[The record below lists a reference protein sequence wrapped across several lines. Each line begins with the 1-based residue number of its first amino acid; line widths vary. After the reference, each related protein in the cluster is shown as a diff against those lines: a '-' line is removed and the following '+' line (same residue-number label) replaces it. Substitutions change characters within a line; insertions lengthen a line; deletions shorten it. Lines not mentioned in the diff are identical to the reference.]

1 MTNLPTD
8 IGKEKLEDTITEQ
21 MLKIYPIDVF
31 TGQSPF
37 VKVKVMSDYNGL
49 YQKCVKLKQNMD
61 KLETIR
67 GLN

>member
-1 MTNLPTD
+1 
-8 IGKEKLEDTITEQ
+8 

-37 VKVKVMSDYNGL
+37 IKVRVMGDYNGL

-61 KLETIR
+61 KLEEIR
-67 GLN
+67 RLN